1 MTMKNIE
8 ITVIGPGKVN
18 FGNTTVPANST
29 TLVSWKPG
37 LQLLPD
43 TDVICTRI
51 LYNSKDVLTVNDIVK
66 KATIFKIPTDTKKI
80 LVCFEKQE
88 FAEVVFSIN
97 LEPGIL
103 KPPYDTRSDTVARS
117 ILPELCRLCD
127 ISMLA
132 DKQANYLSNLKPVN
146 NQKLIS
152 LPIKVPVANMFN
164 VCHAILEGNSD
175 ILKIAKGFLKNSV
188 QVLDTSTNTRV
199 KSTGKI
205 YTFAT
210 GESTNYISR
219 NYMFIPDHTYE
230 IAMQL
235 TAPRIKTRVVGDV
248 PNDMFM
254 YRDRKGDLHPITT
267 KLKSTELNDMT
278 LVVTKL
284 YREIYVIKV
293 NSNTWKYKYTRSFI
307 PTARYVIIPGYTS
320 VSSNLLEDGENSEYK
335 VLKKPLTVI
344 RLKTDILSDIIID
357 GKSCD
362 TPERLGETLYLSDI
376 NVHATEFPFEN
387 YIIKPRKGWPLLSLA
402 YADHQLTTAKSFI
415 NTMVLTYMEKLK
427 RRHTLYLEVNE
438 KLYFIE
444 LIQKINK
451 HLYRIIG
458 DLISPKILSNCLP
471 TINLEDNFS
480 DYLYRSCSGK
490 HFFYEVSKDINLIPN
505 PSSTELDS
513 SSVINPNG
521 QPIPLSDLLFGK
533 IPGCKV
539 EKLSEH
545 SYQATIPI
553 PMPES
558 IKISIRCENNSHP
571 LDCVVFT
578 AGQSVDLNDIDLNDI
593 ADEIDIPA
601 YRFSDPNYLRDI
613 PDSIDIP
620 PYTSSQL
627 NYLRDIRDSWEHPE
641 PSTES
646 LLTGGNLDQLMR
658 YSRLSGYRGD
668 HFVNN

>member
-18 FGNTTVPANST
+18 LGDTTVPANST
-29 TLVSWKPG
+29 TSVSWKPG

-103 KPPYDTRSDTVARS
+103 KPPYDTMPDTVARS

-127 ISMLA
+127 ISTLV

-210 GESTNYISR
+210 GESTNYISC

-235 TAPRIKTRVVGDV
+235 TAPRIKTSVIGDV

-254 YRDRKGDLHPITT
+254 YRDGKGDLHPITT
-267 KLKSTELNDMT
+267 KFKSTELNDMT

-293 NSNTWKYKYTRSFI
+293 NGNTWKYKYATSLI
-307 PTARYVIIPGYTS
+307 PTDRYVIIPGYTS
-320 VSSNLLEDGENSEYK
+320 VNSNLWEDGENSEYK

-344 RLKTDILSDIIID
+344 RLKTDIISDIIIE

-362 TPERLGETLYLSDI
+362 TPERLEETLSLSDI
-376 NVHATEFPFEN
+376 NVHDAEYPFGN
-387 YIIKPRKGWPLLSLA
+387 YIIKPRKGLALLSLT

-415 NTMVLTYMEKLK
+415 NTMVLTYMNKLTH
-427 RRHTLYLEVNE
+427 RYTLYLDINE
-438 KLYFIE
+438 KLYFRG

-451 HLYRIIG
+451 HLHRIIV
-458 DLISPKILSNCLP
+458 DLISPKIVSNCLP
-471 TINLEDNFS
+471 TINLEDKFS
-480 DYLYRSCSGK
+480 KYLYRSCPGK
-490 HFFYEVSKDINLIPN
+490 HFFYEVSKDINLITDSPA
-505 PSSTELDS
+505 TELDS
-513 SSVINPNG
+513 SSVISPNG
-521 QPIPLSDLLFGK
+521 QPIPIYDLLFGK

-545 SYQATIPI
+545 SYQATVTI
-553 PMPES
+553 PMPDS
-558 IKISIRCENNSHP
+558 VKIDIGYENNSHP
-571 LDCVVFT
+571 PECVVFT
-578 AGQSVDLNDIDLNDI
+578 AGQSIDLNDI
-593 ADEIDIPA
+593 ADEINITA
-601 YRFSDPNYLRDI
+601 YTFSQPNYLRDI
-613 PDSIDIP
+613 PDPIDIP
-620 PYTSSQL
+620 DQ
-627 NYLRDIRDSWEHPE
+627 DIQDSWEHPE

-646 LLTGGNLDQLMR
+646 LLAGNLDQLMR

>member
-1 MTMKNIE
+1 MKNIE

-29 TLVSWKPG
+29 ALVSWKPG

-51 LYNSKDVLTVNDIVK
+51 LYNSKDVLTVNDIAK
-66 KATIFKIPTDTKKI
+66 KATIFKIPTDIEKVLI
-80 LVCFEKQE
+80 CFEKQE

-103 KPPYDTRSDTVARS
+103 KPPYDTMPDRVARS

-132 DKQANYLSNLKPVN
+132 DKQANYLSNLKPVSN
-146 NQKLIS
+146 LKLIS

-164 VCHAILEGNSD
+164 VCHAMIEGNSD

-188 QVLDTSTNTRV
+188 CVLDTSTNTRV

-205 YTFAT
+205 YTFAR

-219 NYMFIPDHTYE
+219 NYMFVPDHTYE

-235 TAPRIKTRVVGDV
+235 NASHINTSIEGDI
-248 PNDMFM
+248 PKDMFM
-254 YRDRKGDLHPITT
+254 YRDRNGELHPITT
-267 KLKSTELNDMT
+267 KLKSTELNGMT

-284 YREIYVIKV
+284 YREIYIIKV
-293 NSNTWKYKYTRSFI
+293 KSNTWKYKGMVTSIVSTPRYT
-307 PTARYVIIPGYTS
+307 IIPGYTS
-320 VSSNLLEDGENSEYK
+320 VNSDLLEDGESSEYK

-344 RLKTDILSDIIID
+344 RLKTDILSKITIE

-362 TPERLGETLYLSDI
+362 TPERLGETLYLSNV
-376 NVHATEFPFEN
+376 NVHTKEFVFEN
-387 YIIKPRKGWPLLSLA
+387 CRITPRKDLPLLALT
-402 YADHQLTTAKSFI
+402 YADHQLTTAKSLI
-415 NTMVLTYMEKLK
+415 NTIALTYMNKLN
-427 RRHTLYLEVNE
+427 RRYNLYLNSTE

-458 DLISPKILSNCLP
+458 DLISPKIVSNCLP
-471 TINLEDNFS
+471 DINLEDK
-480 DYLYRSCSGK
+480 DYEYLYRPCPGK
-490 HFFYEVSKDINLIPN
+490 HFYYEVSKELNLIPD
-505 PSSTELDS
+505 PSATELNS
-513 SSVINPNG
+513 SSVISPKG
-521 QPIPLSDLLFGK
+521 QVIPLSAMLFGNV
-533 IPGCKV
+533 PGCRV
-539 EKLSEH
+539 EKLSEY
-545 SYQATIPI
+545 SYQATITL
-553 PMPES
+553 PMPDS
-558 IKISIRCENNSHP
+558 VKIEIRCENEATPPESI
-571 LDCVVFT
+571 FF
-578 AGQSVDLNDIDLNDI
+578 AQGESVDLRDI
-593 ADEIDIPA
+593 AEEITEEIDGLE
-601 YRFSDPNYLRDI
+601 YTFSQPNYLRDI
-613 PDSIDIP
+613 QDPRDIP
-620 PYTSSQL
+620 DPQ
-627 NYLRDIRDSWEHPE
+627 DPE
-641 PSTES
+641 PSTEA
-646 LLTGGNLDQLMR
+646 LLGDNLDQLMR

>member
-29 TLVSWKPG
+29 ALVSWKPG

-51 LYNSKDVLTVNDIVK
+51 LYNSKDVLTVNDIAK
-66 KATIFKIPTDTKKI
+66 KATIFKIPTDIEKVLI
-80 LVCFEKQE
+80 CFEKQE

-97 LEPGIL
+97 LEPGKL
-103 KPPYDTRSDTVARS
+103 KPPYDTMPDRVARS

-132 DKQANYLSNLKPVN
+132 DKQANYLSNLKPVSN
-146 NQKLIS
+146 LKLIS

-164 VCHAILEGNSD
+164 VCHAMIEGNSD

-188 QVLDTSTNTRV
+188 CVLDTSTNTRV

-205 YTFAT
+205 YTFAR

-219 NYMFIPDHTYE
+219 NYMFVPDHTYE

-235 TAPRIKTRVVGDV
+235 NASHINTSIEGDI
-248 PNDMFM
+248 PKDMFM
-254 YRDRKGDLHPITT
+254 YRDRNGELHPITT
-267 KLKSTELNDMT
+267 KLKSTELNGMT

-284 YREIYVIKV
+284 YREIYIIKV
-293 NSNTWKYKYTRSFI
+293 KSNTWKYKGMVTSIVSTPRYT
-307 PTARYVIIPGYTS
+307 IIPGYTS
-320 VSSNLLEDGENSEYK
+320 VNSDLLEDGESSEYK

-344 RLKTDILSDIIID
+344 RLKTDILSKITIE

-362 TPERLGETLYLSDI
+362 TPERLGETLYLSNV
-376 NVHATEFPFEN
+376 NVHTKEFVFEN
-387 YIIKPRKGWPLLSLA
+387 CRITPRKDLPLLALT
-402 YADHQLTTAKSFI
+402 YADHQLTTAKSLI
-415 NTMVLTYMEKLK
+415 NTIALTYMNKLN
-427 RRHTLYLEVNE
+427 RRYNLYLNSTE

-458 DLISPKILSNCLP
+458 DLISPKIVSNCLP
-471 TINLEDNFS
+471 DINLEDK
-480 DYLYRSCSGK
+480 DYEYLYRPCPGK
-490 HFFYEVSKDINLIPN
+490 HFYYEVSKELNLIPD
-505 PSSTELDS
+505 PSATELNS
-513 SSVINPNG
+513 SSVISPKG
-521 QPIPLSDLLFGK
+521 QVIPLFAMLFGNV
-533 IPGCKV
+533 PGCRV
-539 EKLSEH
+539 EKLSEY
-545 SYQATIPI
+545 SYQATITL
-553 PMPES
+553 PMPDS
-558 IKISIRCENNSHP
+558 VKIEIRCENEATPPESI
-571 LDCVVFT
+571 FF
-578 AGQSVDLNDIDLNDI
+578 AQGESVDLRDI
-593 ADEIDIPA
+593 AEEITEEIDGLE
-601 YRFSDPNYLRDI
+601 YTFSQPNYLRDI
-613 PDSIDIP
+613 QDPRDIP
-620 PYTSSQL
+620 DPQ
-627 NYLRDIRDSWEHPE
+627 DPE
-641 PSTES
+641 PSTEA
-646 LLTGGNLDQLMR
+646 LLGDNLDQLMR

>member
-18 FGNTTVPANST
+18 LGDTTVPANST
-29 TLVSWKPG
+29 TSVSWKPG

-66 KATIFKIPTDTKKI
+66 KATIFKIPTDTEKI

-103 KPPYDTRSDTVARS
+103 KPPYDTMPDTVARS

-210 GESTNYISR
+210 GESTNYISC

-235 TAPRIKTRVVGDV
+235 TSEHIKTSTVGDI
-248 PNDMFM
+248 PSDMFM
-254 YRDRKGDLHPITT
+254 YRDRNGELHPITT
-267 KLKSTELNDMT
+267 KLKSTELNNMT

-284 YREIYVIKV
+284 YREIYVMKI
-293 NSNTWKYKYTRSFI
+293 NRNTWKYKATTSLI
-307 PTARYVIIPGYTS
+307 PLDRYAIIPGYTS
-320 VSSNLLEDGENSEYK
+320 INRNLLEDGENSEYK

-344 RLKTDILSDIIID
+344 QLTTDILSDIIIE

-362 TPERLGETLYLSDI
+362 TPERLRETLYLSDI
-376 NVHATEFPFEN
+376 NVHDTEYPFEN
-387 YIIKPRKGWPLLSLA
+387 YIIKPRKGSPLLSLT
-402 YADHQLTTAKSFI
+402 YADHQLTTAKSLI
-415 NTMVLTYMEKLK
+415 NTIVLAYMEKIK
-427 RRHTLYLEVNE
+427 RRYTLYLDINT
-438 KLYFIE
+438 KLYSREF
-444 LIQKINK
+444 IQKINK
-451 HLYRIIG
+451 HLYRLIEEI
-458 DLISPKILSNCLP
+458 ISPQIISNRLP
-471 TINLEDNFS
+471 YINLEDNFS
-480 DYLYRSCSGK
+480 KYLYCPCPGK
-490 HFFYEVSKDINLIPN
+490 HFFYEVSKDINLITDSPA
-505 PSSTELDS
+505 TELSS

-521 QPIPLSDLLFGK
+521 QPIPISDLLFGK

-539 EKLSEH
+539 ERLSEH
-545 SYQATIPI
+545 SYQATVTI
-553 PMPES
+553 PMPDS
-558 IKISIRCENNSHP
+558 VKIDIGYENNSQP
-571 LDCVVFT
+571 PECVAFA
-578 AGQSVDLNDIDLNDI
+578 AGLSINFHDI

-601 YRFSDPNYLRDI
+601 YTFSQPNYLRDI
-613 PDSIDIP
+613 PDPIDIP
-620 PYTSSQL
+620 DQ
-627 NYLRDIRDSWEHPE
+627 DIQDSWEHPE

-646 LLTGGNLDQLMR
+646 LLAGNLDQLMR

>member
-18 FGNTTVPANST
+18 LGDTTVPANST
-29 TLVSWKPG
+29 TSVSWKPG

-66 KATIFKIPTDTKKI
+66 KATIFKIPTDTEKI

-103 KPPYDTRSDTVARS
+103 KPPYDTMPDTVARS

-175 ILKIAKGFLKNSV
+175 ILKIAKGFLKNSI

-210 GESTNYISR
+210 GESTNYISC

-235 TAPRIKTRVVGDV
+235 TSEHIKTSTVGDI
-248 PNDMFM
+248 PSDMFM
-254 YRDRKGDLHPITT
+254 YRDRNGELHPITT
-267 KLKSTELNDMT
+267 KLKSTELNNMT

-284 YREIYVIKV
+284 YREIYVMKI
-293 NSNTWKYKYTRSFI
+293 NRNTWKYKATTSLI
-307 PTARYVIIPGYTS
+307 PLDRYAIIPGYTS
-320 VSSNLLEDGENSEYK
+320 INRDLLEDGENSEYK

-344 RLKTDILSDIIID
+344 QLTTDILSDIIIE

-362 TPERLGETLYLSDI
+362 TPERLRETLYLSDI
-376 NVHATEFPFEN
+376 NVHDTEYPFEN
-387 YIIKPRKGWPLLSLA
+387 YIIKPRKGSPLLSLT
-402 YADHQLTTAKSFI
+402 YADHQLTTAKSLI
-415 NTMVLTYMEKLK
+415 NTIVLAYMEKIK
-427 RRHTLYLEVNE
+427 RRYTLYLDINT
-438 KLYFIE
+438 KLYSREF
-444 LIQKINK
+444 IQKINK
-451 HLYRIIG
+451 HLYRLIEEI
-458 DLISPKILSNCLP
+458 ISPKIISNRLP
-471 TINLEDNFS
+471 YINLEDNFS
-480 DYLYRSCSGK
+480 KYLYRPCPGK
-490 HFFYEVSKDINLIPN
+490 HFFYEVSKDINLITNSPA
-505 PSSTELDS
+505 TELSS

-521 QPIPLSDLLFGK
+521 QPIPISDLLFGK

-539 EKLSEH
+539 ERLSEH
-545 SYQATIPI
+545 SYQATVTI
-553 PMPES
+553 PMPDS
-558 IKISIRCENNSHP
+558 VKIDIGYENNSQP
-571 LDCVVFT
+571 PECVAFA
-578 AGQSVDLNDIDLNDI
+578 AGLSINFHDI

-601 YRFSDPNYLRDI
+601 YTFSQPNYLRDI
-613 PDSIDIP
+613 PDPIDIP
-620 PYTSSQL
+620 DQ
-627 NYLRDIRDSWEHPE
+627 DIQDSWEHPE

-646 LLTGGNLDQLMR
+646 LLAGNLDQLMR

>member
-18 FGNTTVPANST
+18 LGNTTVAANST
-29 TLVSWKPG
+29 MHVPWRAG

-51 LYNSKDVLTVNDIVK
+51 LYNSKDVLTVNDIAR
-66 KATIFKIPTDTKKI
+66 KATIFKIPTDTEKI

-97 LEPGIL
+97 LEPDIL
-103 KPPYDTRSDTVARS
+103 KPPYDTMPDTVAQS
-117 ILPELCRLCD
+117 ILPDLCRLCNT
-127 ISMLA
+127 STLES
-132 DKQANYLSNLKPVN
+132 KQVNYLSNLKPVS

-175 ILKIAKGFLKNSV
+175 ILKIAKGYLRNSV
-188 QVLDTSTNTRV
+188 QVLDTSTNTRI

-210 GESTNYISR
+210 GESTNYISC
-219 NYMFIPDHTYE
+219 NYMFVPDHTYE

-235 TAPRIKTRVVGDV
+235 NASHIKTSIEGDI

-254 YRDRKGDLHPITT
+254 YQDRNGELHPITT
-267 KLKSTELNDMT
+267 KLKSTELNGMT

-284 YREIYVIKV
+284 YHEIYVIKV
-293 NSNTWKYKYTRSFI
+293 KSNTWKYKGMVTSIVSPSRYT
-307 PTARYVIIPGYTS
+307 IIPGYTS
-320 VSSNLLEDGENSEYK
+320 VNSDLLEDGENPEYK

-344 RLKTDILSDIIID
+344 RLKTDILSKIIIE

-362 TPERLGETLYLSDI
+362 TPERLGETLYLSNV
-376 NVHATEFPFEN
+376 NVHTKEFLLEN
-387 YIIKPRKGWPLLSLA
+387 CRITPRTDLPLLALT
-402 YADHQLTTAKSFI
+402 YADHQLTTAKSLI
-415 NTMVLTYMEKLK
+415 NTIALAYMNKLNLK
-427 RRHTLYLEVNE
+427 YNLYLDGNK

-471 TINLEDNFS
+471 DTDLEDKCF
-480 DYLYRSCSGK
+480 DYLYRPCPGK
-490 HFFYEVSKDINLIPN
+490 HFFYEVSEDLNLIPD
-505 PSSTELDS
+505 PSATELNS
-513 SSVINPNG
+513 SSVISPKG
-521 QPIPLSDLLFGK
+521 QVIPLFAMLFGNV
-533 IPGCKV
+533 PGCRV
-539 EKLSEH
+539 EKLSEY
-545 SYQATIPI
+545 SYQATITL
-553 PMPES
+553 PMSESVKIDIRCGNEAPLPPSVFFAQGES
-558 IKISIRCENNSHP
+558 I
-571 LDCVVFT
+571 
-578 AGQSVDLNDIDLNDI
+578 DLRDI
-593 ADEIDIPA
+593 AEEIDVPE
-601 YRFSDPNYLRDI
+601 YTFSQPNYLRDMQDPRDI
-613 PDSIDIP
+613 PDPQD
-620 PYTSSQL
+620 
-627 NYLRDIRDSWEHPE
+627 PE
-641 PSTES
+641 PSTEA
-646 LLTGGNLDQLMR
+646 LLGDNLDQLMR

>member
-1 MTMKNIE
+1 MKNIE
-8 ITVIGPGKVN
+8 ITVIGPGRVALS
-18 FGNTTVPANST
+18 NTTVLANST
-29 TLVSWKPG
+29 TSVPWKPG

-51 LYNSKDVLTVNDIVK
+51 LYNSKDILTVNDIAK
-66 KATIFKIPTDTKKI
+66 KATIFKIPTDTEKI

-103 KPPYDTRSDTVARS
+103 KPPYDTMPDTVARS

-132 DKQANYLSNLKPVN
+132 DKQANYLSNLKPVS

-164 VCHAILEGNSD
+164 VCHATIEGNSD

-188 QVLDTSTNTRV
+188 CVLDTSTNTRV

-205 YTFAT
+205 YTFVR

-219 NYMFIPDHTYE
+219 NYMFVPDHTYE

-235 TAPRIKTRVVGDV
+235 NASHINTSIEGDI
-248 PNDMFM
+248 PNDIFM
-254 YRDRKGDLHPITT
+254 YRDRNGELHPITT
-267 KLKSTELNDMT
+267 KLKSTELNGMT

-293 NSNTWKYKYTRSFI
+293 KSNTWKYKGMVTSLVS
-307 PTARYVIIPGYTS
+307 THRYLIIPGYTS
-320 VSSNLLEDGENSEYK
+320 VNSDLLEDGENSEYK
-335 VLKKPLTVI
+335 VLKNPLTVI
-344 RLKTDILSDIIID
+344 RLKTDILSKIIIE

-362 TPERLGETLYLSDI
+362 TPERLGETLYLSNV
-376 NVHATEFPFEN
+376 NVHTKEFVFEN
-387 YIIKPRKGWPLLSLA
+387 CRIKPRKNLPLLALT
-402 YADHQLTTAKSFI
+402 YADHQLTTAKSLI
-415 NTMVLTYMEKLK
+415 NTIVLAYMNKLNLK
-427 RRHTLYLEVNE
+427 YNLYLDSNK

-458 DLISPKILSNCLP
+458 DLISPKIVSNCLP
-471 TINLEDNFS
+471 TINLEDKFYE
-480 DYLYRSCSGK
+480 YLYRSCPGK
-490 HFFYEVSKDINLIPN
+490 HFYYEVSKELNLIPN
-505 PSSTELDS
+505 PTTTEVDS
-513 SSVINPNG
+513 SSVISPNG
-521 QPIPLSDLLFGK
+521 QVIPIFDILFANV
-533 IPGCKV
+533 PECRV
-539 EKLSEH
+539 EKLSEY
-545 SYQATIPI
+545 SYQATITL
-553 PMPES
+553 PMPDS
-558 IKISIRCENNSHP
+558 VKIDIGYGNEPHLPKS
-571 LDCVVFT
+571 VFYT
-578 AGQSVDLNDIDLNDI
+578 QGKSIDLRDI
-593 ADEIDIPA
+593 AEEIDGLE
-601 YRFSDPNYLRDI
+601 YTFSQPNYLRDI
-613 PDSIDIP
+613 QDP
-620 PYTSSQL
+620 
-627 NYLRDIRDSWEHPE
+627 RDISNPQDPE
-641 PSTES
+641 PSTEA
-646 LLTGGNLDQLMR
+646 LLGTTLDQLMR

>member
-127 ISMLA
+127 ISKLA

-152 LPIKVPVANMFN
+152 LPIKVLVANMFN

-210 GESTNYISR
+210 GESTNYISC
-219 NYMFIPDHTYE
+219 NYMFIPNHTYE

-293 NSNTWKYKYTRSFI
+293 KSDTWKHKGIVTSLVSLQ
-307 PTARYVIIPGYTS
+307 RYRIIPGYTS
-320 VSSNLLEDGENSEYK
+320 VNSDLLEDGENSEYK

-344 RLKTDILSDIIID
+344 RLKTNIVSKIIIE

-362 TPERLGETLYLSDI
+362 TPERLGETLYLSNV
-376 NVHATEFPFEN
+376 NVHTKKFVFEN
-387 YIIKPRKGWPLLSLA
+387 YRIKPRKDLPLLALT
-402 YADHQLTTAKSFI
+402 YADHQLTTAKSLI
-415 NTMVLTYMEKLK
+415 NTIVLNYMNKLNC
-427 RRHTLYLEVNE
+427 RYTLYLNSK

-458 DLISPKILSNCLP
+458 DLISPKIVSNCLP
-471 TINLEDNFS
+471 DINLEDKYYE
-480 DYLYRSCSGK
+480 YLYRPCPGK
-490 HFFYEVSKDINLIPN
+490 HFYYEVSKELNIIPD
-505 PSSTELDS
+505 PTTTELSS
-513 SSVINPNG
+513 SSVISPNG
-521 QPIPLSDLLFGK
+521 QVIPISDILFGNV
-533 IPGCKV
+533 PGCRV

-545 SYQATIPI
+545 SYQATITF
-553 PMPES
+553 PMPDS
-558 IKISIRCENNSHP
+558 VKIDIRCGNEAPPPKSIF
-571 LDCVVFT
+571 FT
-578 AGQSVDLNDIDLNDI
+578 QGESIDLNDI
-593 ADEIDIPA
+593 AEEITEKIDGLE
-601 YRFSDPNYLRDI
+601 YTFSQPNYLRDMQDPRDI
-613 PDSIDIP
+613 PDPQDVP
-620 PYTSSQL
+620 
-627 NYLRDIRDSWEHPE
+627 DSWEHLE
-641 PSTES
+641 PSTEA
-646 LLTGGNLDQLMR
+646 LLGTTLDQLMR

>member
-103 KPPYDTRSDTVARS
+103 KPPYDTMPDTVARS

-152 LPIKVPVANMFN
+152 LPVKVLVANMFN

-175 ILKIAKGFLKNSV
+175 VLKIAKGFLKNSV
-188 QVLDTSTNTRV
+188 QVLDTSTNTSV

-210 GESTNYISR
+210 GESTNYISC
-219 NYMFIPDHTYE
+219 NYMFIPNHTYE

-293 NSNTWKYKYTRSFI
+293 NCNTWKYKYTRSLI
-307 PTARYVIIPGYTS
+307 PTDRYVIIPGYTS

-362 TPERLGETLYLSDI
+362 TPERVGETLYLSDV

-387 YIIKPRKGWPLLSLA
+387 YTIKPRKGWPLLSLT

-513 SSVINPNG
+513 SSVINPND

-571 LDCVVFT
+571 LECVVFT
-578 AGQSVDLNDIDLNDI
+578 AGQSVDLNDI

-646 LLTGGNLDQLMR
+646 LLTGGNLDQLMQ

>member
-18 FGNTTVPANST
+18 LGNTTVPANST
-29 TLVSWKPG
+29 ARVSWKPG

-51 LYNSKDVLTVNDIVK
+51 LYDSKDVLTANDIAR
-66 KATIFKIPTDTKKI
+66 KATIFKIPTDTEKI

-103 KPPYDTRSDTVARS
+103 KPPYDTMPDTVARS

-132 DKQANYLSNLKPVN
+132 DKQANYLSNLKPVS

-164 VCHAILEGNSD
+164 VCHATIEGNSD
-175 ILKIAKGFLKNSV
+175 ILKLAKGFLKNSV
-188 QVLDTSTNTRV
+188 CVLDTSTNTRV

-205 YTFAT
+205 YTFVR
-210 GESTNYISR
+210 GGSTNYISR
-219 NYMFIPDHTYE
+219 NYMFVPDHTYE

-235 TAPRIKTRVVGDV
+235 NASHINTSIEGDI
-248 PNDMFM
+248 PNDIFM
-254 YRDRKGDLHPITT
+254 YRDRNGELHPITT
-267 KLKSTELNDMT
+267 KLKSTELNGMT

-293 NSNTWKYKYTRSFI
+293 KSNTWKYKGMVTSLVS
-307 PTARYVIIPGYTS
+307 THRYLIIPGYTS
-320 VSSNLLEDGENSEYK
+320 VNSDLLEDGENSEYK
-335 VLKKPLTVI
+335 VLKNPLTVI
-344 RLKTDILSDIIID
+344 RLKTDILSKIIIE

-362 TPERLGETLYLSDI
+362 TPERLGETLYLSNV
-376 NVHATEFPFEN
+376 NVHTKEFLFEN
-387 YIIKPRKGWPLLSLA
+387 CRITPRKDLPLLTLT
-402 YADHQLTTAKSFI
+402 YADHQLTTAKSLI
-415 NTMVLTYMEKLK
+415 NTIVLAYMNKLNYRYNLCLDISK
-427 RRHTLYLEVNE
+427 

-451 HLYRIIG
+451 HLYRLIG

-471 TINLEDNFS
+471 DINLEDMLEERLEDRFS
-480 DYLYRSCSGK
+480 RYLYRPCPGK
-490 HFFYEVSKDINLIPN
+490 HFFYEVSKELNLISDPTT
-505 PSSTELDS
+505 TELNS
-513 SSVINPNG
+513 SSVISPNG
-521 QPIPLSDLLFGK
+521 QSIPMYDLLFGK
-533 IPGCKV
+533 IPGCRV

-545 SYQATIPI
+545 SYQATITL
-553 PMPES
+553 PMPDS
-558 IKISIRCENNSHP
+558 VKIDIRCGNEAPPPKSIF
-571 LDCVVFT
+571 FT
-578 AGQSVDLNDIDLNDI
+578 QGESIDLNDI
-593 ADEIDIPA
+593 AEEITEEIDGLE
-601 YRFSDPNYLRDI
+601 YTFSRPNYLRDMQ
-613 PDSIDIP
+613 D
-620 PYTSSQL
+620 
-627 NYLRDIRDSWEHPE
+627 LRDIPDPQDVPDSWEHPE
-641 PSTES
+641 PSTEA
-646 LLTGGNLDQLMR
+646 LLGTTLDQLMR
-658 YSRLSGYRGD
+658 YSRLSEYRGD

>member
-18 FGNTTVPANST
+18 FGNITVPANST

-51 LYNSKDVLTVNDIVK
+51 LYNSKDVLTANDIVK

-103 KPPYDTRSDTVARS
+103 KPPYDTRSDLVARS
-117 ILPELCRLCD
+117 ILPDLCKLCD
-127 ISMLA
+127 TSTLES
-132 DKQANYLSNLKPVN
+132 KQVNYLNNLKPVS

-175 ILKIAKGFLKNSV
+175 ILKIAKGFLKNNV
-188 QVLDTSTNTRV
+188 CVLDTSTNTRV

-210 GESTNYISR
+210 RESTNYISR
-219 NYMFIPDHTYE
+219 KYMFVPDHTYE

-235 TAPRIKTRVVGDV
+235 NASHIKTSIEGDI
-248 PNDMFM
+248 PSDMFM
-254 YRDRKGDLHPITT
+254 YQDRNGELHPITT
-267 KLKSTELNDMT
+267 KLKSMELNDMT

-293 NSNTWKYKYTRSFI
+293 KSDTWKHKGIVTSLVSLQ
-307 PTARYVIIPGYTS
+307 RYRIIPGYTS
-320 VSSNLLEDGENSEYK
+320 VNSDLLEDGENSEYK

-344 RLKTDILSDIIID
+344 RLKTNIVSKIIIE

-362 TPERLGETLYLSDI
+362 TPERLGETLYLSNV
-376 NVHATEFPFEN
+376 NVHTKEFVFEN
-387 YIIKPRKGWPLLSLA
+387 YRIKPRKDLPLLALT
-402 YADHQLTTAKSFI
+402 YADHQLTTAKSLI
-415 NTMVLTYMEKLK
+415 NTIVLNYMNKLNC
-427 RRHTLYLEVNE
+427 RYTLYLNSK

-458 DLISPKILSNCLP
+458 DLISPKIVSNCLP
-471 TINLEDNFS
+471 DINLEDKYYE
-480 DYLYRSCSGK
+480 YLYRPCPGK
-490 HFFYEVSKDINLIPN
+490 HFYYEVSKELNIIPD
-505 PSSTELDS
+505 PTTTELSS
-513 SSVINPNG
+513 SSVISPNG
-521 QPIPLSDLLFGK
+521 QVIPISDILFGNV
-533 IPGCKV
+533 PGCRV

-545 SYQATIPI
+545 SYQATITL
-553 PMPES
+553 PMPDS
-558 IKISIRCENNSHP
+558 VKIDIRCGNEAPPPKSIF
-571 LDCVVFT
+571 FT
-578 AGQSVDLNDIDLNDI
+578 QGESIDLNDI
-593 ADEIDIPA
+593 AEEITEEIDGLE
-601 YRFSDPNYLRDI
+601 YTFSQPNYLRDMQDPRDI
-613 PDSIDIP
+613 PDPQDVP
-620 PYTSSQL
+620 
-627 NYLRDIRDSWEHPE
+627 DSWEHLE
-641 PSTES
+641 PSTEA
-646 LLTGGNLDQLMR
+646 LLGTTLDQLMR

>member
-29 TLVSWKPG
+29 ALVSWKPG

-51 LYNSKDVLTVNDIVK
+51 LYNSKDVLTVNDIAK
-66 KATIFKIPTDTKKI
+66 KATIFKIPTDIEKVLI
-80 LVCFEKQE
+80 CFEKQE

-103 KPPYDTRSDTVARS
+103 KPPYDTMPDRVARS

-132 DKQANYLSNLKPVN
+132 DKQANYLSNLKPVSN
-146 NQKLIS
+146 LKLIS

-164 VCHAILEGNSD
+164 VCHAMIEGNSD

-188 QVLDTSTNTRV
+188 CVLDTSTNTRV

-205 YTFAT
+205 YTFAR

-219 NYMFIPDHTYE
+219 NYMFVPDHTYE

-235 TAPRIKTRVVGDV
+235 NASHINTSIEGDI
-248 PNDMFM
+248 PKDMFM
-254 YRDRKGDLHPITT
+254 YRDRNGELHPITT
-267 KLKSTELNDMT
+267 KLKSTELNGMT

-284 YREIYVIKV
+284 YREIYIIKV
-293 NSNTWKYKYTRSFI
+293 KSNTWKYKGMVTSIVSTPRYT
-307 PTARYVIIPGYTS
+307 IIPGYTS
-320 VSSNLLEDGENSEYK
+320 VNSDLLEDGESSEYK

-344 RLKTDILSDIIID
+344 RLKTDILSKITIE

-362 TPERLGETLYLSDI
+362 TPERLGETLYLSNV
-376 NVHATEFPFEN
+376 NVHTKEFVFEN
-387 YIIKPRKGWPLLSLA
+387 CRITPRKDLPLLALT
-402 YADHQLTTAKSFI
+402 YADHQLTTAKSLI
-415 NTMVLTYMEKLK
+415 NTIALTYMNKLN
-427 RRHTLYLEVNE
+427 RRYNLYLNSTE

-458 DLISPKILSNCLP
+458 DLISPKIVSNCLP
-471 TINLEDNFS
+471 DINLEDK
-480 DYLYRSCSGK
+480 DYEYLYRPCPGK
-490 HFFYEVSKDINLIPN
+490 HFYYEVSKELNLIPD
-505 PSSTELDS
+505 PSATELNS
-513 SSVINPNG
+513 SSVISPKG
-521 QPIPLSDLLFGK
+521 QSIPMYDLLFGK
-533 IPGCKV
+533 IPGCRV
-539 EKLSEH
+539 EKLSEY
-545 SYQATIPI
+545 SYQVNVTL
-553 PMPES
+553 PMPDSVKIDIRCGNEAPLPPSVFFAQGES
-558 IKISIRCENNSHP
+558 I
-571 LDCVVFT
+571 
-578 AGQSVDLNDIDLNDI
+578 DLRDI
-593 ADEIDIPA
+593 AEEIDVPE
-601 YRFSDPNYLRDI
+601 YTFSQPNYLRDI
-613 PDSIDIP
+613 QDPRDIP
-620 PYTSSQL
+620 DPQ
-627 NYLRDIRDSWEHPE
+627 DPE
-641 PSTES
+641 PSTEA
-646 LLTGGNLDQLMR
+646 LLGTTLDQLMR

>member
-29 TLVSWKPG
+29 ALVSWKPG

-51 LYNSKDVLTVNDIVK
+51 LYNSKDVLTVNDIAK
-66 KATIFKIPTDTKKI
+66 KATIFKIPTDIEKVLI
-80 LVCFEKQE
+80 CFEKQE

-103 KPPYDTRSDTVARS
+103 KPPYDTMPDRVARS

-132 DKQANYLSNLKPVN
+132 DKQANYLSNLKPVSN
-146 NQKLIS
+146 LKLIS

-164 VCHAILEGNSD
+164 VCHAMIEGNSD

-188 QVLDTSTNTRV
+188 CVLDTSTNTRV

-205 YTFAT
+205 YTFAR

-219 NYMFIPDHTYE
+219 NYMFVPDHTYE

-235 TAPRIKTRVVGDV
+235 NASHINTSIEGDI
-248 PNDMFM
+248 PKDMFM
-254 YRDRKGDLHPITT
+254 YRDRNGELHPITT
-267 KLKSTELNDMT
+267 KLKSTELNGMT

-284 YREIYVIKV
+284 YREIYIIKV
-293 NSNTWKYKYTRSFI
+293 KSNTWKYKGMVTSIVSTPRYT
-307 PTARYVIIPGYTS
+307 IIPGYTS
-320 VSSNLLEDGENSEYK
+320 VNSDLLEDGESSEYK

-344 RLKTDILSDIIID
+344 RLKTDILSKITIE

-362 TPERLGETLYLSDI
+362 TPERLGETLYLSNV
-376 NVHATEFPFEN
+376 NVHTKEFVFEN
-387 YIIKPRKGWPLLSLA
+387 CRITPRKDLPLLALT
-402 YADHQLTTAKSFI
+402 YADHQLTTAKSLI
-415 NTMVLTYMEKLK
+415 NTIALTYMNKLN
-427 RRHTLYLEVNE
+427 RRYNLYLNSTE

-451 HLYRIIG
+451 HLYRLIG
-458 DLISPKILSNCLP
+458 DLISPKIVSNCLP
-471 TINLEDNFS
+471 DINLEDK
-480 DYLYRSCSGK
+480 DYEYLYRPCPGK
-490 HFFYEVSKDINLIPN
+490 HFYYEVSKELNIIPD
-505 PSSTELDS
+505 PTTTELSS
-513 SSVINPNG
+513 SSVISPNG
-521 QPIPLSDLLFGK
+521 QVIPISDILFGNV
-533 IPGCKV
+533 PGCRV
-539 EKLSEH
+539 EKLSEY
-545 SYQATIPI
+545 SYQATITL
-553 PMPES
+553 PMPDSVKIDIRCGNEAPLPPSVFFAQGES
-558 IKISIRCENNSHP
+558 I
-571 LDCVVFT
+571 
-578 AGQSVDLNDIDLNDI
+578 DLRDI
-593 ADEIDIPA
+593 AEEIDVPE
-601 YRFSDPNYLRDI
+601 YTFSQPNYLRDMQDPRDI
-613 PDSIDIP
+613 PDPQD
-620 PYTSSQL
+620 
-627 NYLRDIRDSWEHPE
+627 PE
-641 PSTES
+641 PSTEA
-646 LLTGGNLDQLMR
+646 LLGTTLDQLMR